1 MQLEGDKLDL
11 GLKDRSTFQKKN
23 RTRRRPAGML
33 IAVFCA
39 VLCVALP
46 AGSLEEARPATPRK
60 VTEREVRQYLAS
72 HPKLLKELVEQ
83 EVHLY
88 LVDHPEAVVE
98 AMQRYQVRE
107 DKKRAKL
114 TTETIVTRHAELYS
128 DPMTPVAGAAGN
140 AVQIVEFFDYRCAFC
155 KRVDPAVRKL
165 LSENPGLQMVFKEF
179 PVLGPDSVLAAKASA
194 AAYRQG
200 VYLKFHDALMSESGP
215 LTPEAID
222 RIAARFGLDM
232 PKFKADMNSPDVAA
246 MIDHTHQ
253 LAEALQIDA
262 TPTFIIGGE
271 VVRGALDVNDLR
283 ARIAK
288 VQAQ

>member
-1 MQLEGDKLDL
+1 MNL
-11 GLKDRSTFQKKN
+11 GLRNCSKSQKKDRAER
-23 RTRRRPAGML
+23 RTTRIV

-39 VLCVALP
+39 ALCIAIP
-46 AGSLEEARPATPRK
+46 AGSLEKPRPAAPRN
-60 VTEREVRQYLAS
+60 VTEGEVRQYLAN

-83 EVHLY
+83 EVHQY
-88 LVDHPEAVVE
+88 LVDHPEAVFE

-114 TTETIVTRHAELYS
+114 ATEAIVSRHAELYG
-128 DPMTPVAGAAGN
+128 DPMTPVAGAAPEN

-155 KRVDPAVRKL
+155 KRVDPIVRKL
-165 LSENPGLQMVFKEF
+165 LSENPGLQVIFKEF
-179 PVLGPDSVLAAKASA
+179 PVLGPESVVAAKAST

-200 VYLKFHDALMSESGP
+200 VYLKFHEALMNESGP
-215 LTPEAID
+215 VTREAID
-222 RIAARFGLDM
+222 RIAVRLGLDM
-232 PKFKADMNSPDVAA
+232 TKFQADMDSPDVAA
-246 MIDHTHQ
+246 MIDHNQ
-253 LAEALQIDA
+253 KLAEALQIDA

-283 ARIAK
+283 AKIAK